1 MTAKET
7 IKKIADALNIVQSDD
22 IKKTEE
28 TTEVAPESV
37 EEKVEE
43 AKEEATVEVVDD
55 SKTEETPEETK
66 EVEVEE
72 AKEEAK
78 PEEEKVDENNERIS
92 QMEKQLEELQKL
104 LEAAVSS
111 ENEKAE
117 APTIEEDVK
126 PLTHSPET
134 KPEVKHTKI
143 GGHGGT
149 ILDRVYKYIN

>member
-28 TTEVAPESV
+28 TTEVAPESA

-43 AKEEATVEVVDD
+43 VKEEATEEVAEDT
-55 SKTEETPEETK
+55 KTEETPEETK
-66 EVEVEE
+66 DVEVEE
-72 AKEEAK
+72 AKEEDAPK
-78 PEEEKVDENNERIS
+78 VEKVDENNEKIA

-117 APTIEEDVK
+117 APVVQEDVK